1 MYQKVGRFLESDE
14 NEANLT
20 LEELNDEL
28 FQYHIPAIVFVI
40 ISMVVGVFGNTLVIL
55 IYKTKFRRSNHRYFI
70 LFLAV
75 TDFVACV
82 TGMPF
87 LVASL
92 RLPYLM
98 TSSVTCKT
106 LRYFHYFVNNCSGL
120 LLVVIAIERFRKIVR
135 PFKRQLTTRQTLYL
149 CYGTMFISAIMAVPA
164 PIYFDATDIDT
175 GVQNITGK
183 QCYVSPS
190 SKKGFEMFNF
200 ILMLEAFASMV
211 IFAVLY
217 SLIVRKLCTSDQF
230 VQAMKSM
237 RSVSSMDSGRKG
249 INSLE
254 DHSVDIMDTET
265 PTHSE
270 ISQEPSV
277 KGAVSLKSSTQTEYT
292 SNDNGTTQST
302 VSLNTDVES
311 RNNGHVTGRNARA
324 LWRKSVDLIGRNNH
338 NEKQNVVTRA
348 QSDKYTSNI
357 E

>member
-175 GVQNITGK
+175 
-183 QCYVSPS
+183 
-190 SKKGFEMFNF
+190 
-200 ILMLEAFASMV
+200 
-211 IFAVLY
+211 
-217 SLIVRKLCTSDQF
+217 VRKLCTSDQF

-324 LWRKSVDLIGRNNH
+324 LWRKSVDLIGRNSH

-348 QSDKYTSNI
+348 QSDPFLQPI
-357 E
+357 VMLI